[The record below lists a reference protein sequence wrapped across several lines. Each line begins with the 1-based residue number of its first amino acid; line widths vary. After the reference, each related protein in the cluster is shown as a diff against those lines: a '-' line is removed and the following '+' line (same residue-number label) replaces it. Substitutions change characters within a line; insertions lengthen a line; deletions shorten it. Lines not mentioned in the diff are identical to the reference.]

1 MTWIHAF
8 LGLLLFC
15 PALFS
20 QTTTPDS
27 RLKLGDLSK
36 VLRDATLDP
45 EACFRVREFA
55 YRRNEVRIFLTE
67 GILIFRKP
75 VNGMRTGAVFVASE
89 ELEDAEILLI
99 PPNRMERRSLASFTG
114 EPNLDEHFHAAVFLF
129 TDGTGE
135 KWMDELNRSETAK
148 RSPERGVLA
157 AEKWNDVVRNLSDSL
172 ETRLLEDLSNGG
184 GPGKGCFFAALS
196 GRKLG
201 NFDIYLDPRGRE
213 ELLVGQMENLEGRN
227 RYNFWA
233 HFEPKRTQPR
243 VMPGPVAKIER
254 FEVKAVI
261 AEDLQFRATVR
272 MTLRSNQDGLSVLPV
287 DLSPR
292 LRVKAARW
300 NGEPVEVFQRD
311 ALRANLLRNGDS
323 EGLLLQPAQPLK
335 LGETGVLEIEEE
347 GNIFFRAGNDVLYL
361 ATRAS
366 WFPQMQ
372 FQAAPF
378 EASFEHSK
386 LLTLVCPGQRKE
398 TTKGDSKLTTCKV
411 DQPLRL
417 FGFNLG
423 AFESTSV
430 KRGSFEVEVY
440 ANKTLESALVS
451 RPAQQIMVAPQPG
464 PGQRRRIDFPV
475 VMNSPSPPAD
485 PLSRMPAM
493 AEEIAGAMEF
503 FTSLFGP
510 PPLARVVAAPIPG
523 AFGQGFPGFL
533 YLSTLAYLEDRNLPA
548 AEKAEWQGR
557 YFREIL
563 EAHELA
569 HQWWGNHVGF
579 ENYRDEWLSEAFANY
594 SALLYLEKRRGGK
607 PIETVLEEYKRRLI
621 FEGKDG
627 KSLESAG
634 PLVFGMRLRYSDPV
648 AWHAVTYGK
657 STWVLHMLRN
667 RLGDAAFFK
676 MLAQLVKDYAG
687 KAMTTEDLRRAAAAM
702 LPKDAPDRELVNF
715 FETWVYGTGLPHL
728 ELTSTVKGIAPR
740 KVIELRLKQ
749 TLVPEDFALDVPVEI
764 QLPRGQKS
772 IRWMRS
778 GPEDDVLEIPFAG
791 AVPPKV
797 LLDPRGTILKR

>member
-1 MTWIHAF
+1 MS
-8 LGLLLFC
+8 FC

-20 QTTTPDS
+20 QATSSTAPV
-27 RLKLGDLSK
+27 KLGELSR
-36 VLRDATLDP
+36 VLREAGLDP
-45 EACFRVREFA
+45 EASFRVREFA
-55 YRRNEVRIFLTE
+55 YRRNEVRLFLTE
-67 GILIFRKP
+67 GLLIFRKP
-75 VNGMRTGAVFVASE
+75 VNGIRTGAVFVATE
-89 ELEDAEILLI
+89 ELEDAEMLLI

-135 KWMDELNRSETAK
+135 KWIEELNRSETAK
-148 RSPERGVLA
+148 RSPERGVLV

-172 ETRLLEDLSNGG
+172 ETRLLEDLRNGG

-201 NFDIYLDPRGRE
+201 NFDIFFDPRGRE
-213 ELLVGQMENLEGRN
+213 ELLIGQMEHLEGGN

-233 HFEPKRTQPR
+233 HFEPKRPQPR
-243 VMPGPVAKIER
+243 VLSGPVAKIER
-254 FEVKAVI
+254 FEVKAAI
-261 AEDLQFRATVR
+261 AEDLQFSATIR
-272 MTLRSNQDGLSVLPV
+272 MTLRSNQDGLNVLPV

-323 EGLLLQPAQPLK
+323 EGLLLQPAKPLK
-335 LGETGVLEIEEE
+335 QGEVGVLEIEEE
-347 GNIFFRAGNDVLYL
+347 GNIFFRAGNGVLYL

-378 EASFEHSK
+378 EASFEHPNS
-386 LLTLVCPGQRKE
+386 LTLVCPGERKE
-398 TTKGDSKLTTCKV
+398 VTEGDRKRTTCKV
-411 DQPLRL
+411 DPPLRL

-423 AFESTSV
+423 AFESASV
-430 KRGSFEVEVY
+430 KRGGFEVEVY
-440 ANKTLESALVS
+440 ANKTLESALLNRPTQILVS
-451 RPAQQIMVAPQPG
+451 PPPA

-475 VMNSPSPPAD
+475 VMNTQAAVPVD
-485 PLSRMPAM
+485 PLSRMPSM

-503 FTSLFGP
+503 FSSLFGP

-523 AFGQGFPGFL
+523 SFGQGFPGFL
-533 YLSTLAYLEDRNLPA
+533 YLSTLAYLEDRHLPA
-548 AEKAEWQGR
+548 AERAEWQGR

-579 ENYRDEWLSEAFANY
+579 ENYRDEWLAEALANY
-594 SALLYLEKRRGGK
+594 SALLYLEKRRGIK
-607 PIETVLEEYKRRLI
+607 PVETVLEEYKRRLI
-621 FEGKDG
+621 SESKDG

-634 PLVFGMRLRYSDPV
+634 PLVFGMRLRYSNPV
-648 AWHAVTYGK
+648 AWHAVNYGK

-667 RLGDAAFFK
+667 RLGDAAFLK
-676 MLAQLVKDYAG
+676 MLAQLVKDYSG
-687 KAMTTEDLRRAAAAM
+687 KAMTTEDLRRSAAAM

-715 FETWVYGTGLPHL
+715 FETWVYGTGVPHL
-728 ELTSTVKGIAPR
+728 ELTSALKGVGPR
-740 KVIELRLKQ
+740 KVLELRLKQ
-749 TLVPEDFALDVPVEI
+749 TLVAEDFALDVPVEI
-764 QLPRGQKS
+764 QLARGQKS

-778 GPEDDVLEIPFAG
+778 GAEEDLLEIPFTG
-791 AVPPKV
+791 ATPPKV
-797 LLDPRGTILKR
+797 ALDPRGTILKR